1 MMTPV
6 DPDEYMGSDVIA
18 ALQKIKPF
26 VDLIEYHKIEDDE
39 FLKLPELGVSFHAG
53 GNSELSGFRLYL
65 VGRDEFYAAKDSVV
79 NKYLISRKID
89 DAVVEL
95 GEVFRD
101 IPSIK
106 IPGARP
112 TLPGKA
118 FVKNGCALTLYYDEH
133 GEIVSVVVRPNV
145 SS

>member
-39 FLKLPELGVSFHAG
+39 FLKLPELGISFHAG
-53 GNSELSGFRLYL
+53 GNSELSDFRVYL

-112 TLPGKA
+112 TLPGRA

>member
-6 DPDEYMGSDVIA
+6 DPDEYMGCDVIV

-39 FLKLPELGVSFHAG
+39 FLKLPELGISFHAG
-53 GNSELSGFRLYL
+53 GNSELSDFRVYL
-65 VGRDEFYAAKDSVV
+65 IGRDEFYAAKDSVV

-118 FVKNGCALTLYYDEH
+118 FVKNGCALSLYYDEH
-133 GEIVSVVVRPNV
+133 GGIVSVVVRPNV

>member
-18 ALQKIKPF
+18 ALQKLRPF

-39 FLKLPELGVSFHAG
+39 FLKLPELGISFRAR
-53 GNSELSGFRLYL
+53 GNSKLSEFRGYL
-65 VGRDEFYAAKDSVV
+65 VGRDDFYAAEDSVV
-79 NKYLISRKID
+79 NKYLKSRKID
-89 DAVVEL
+89 DASVEL

-101 IPSIK
+101 IPSVK

-112 TLPGKA
+112 KLPGRA
-118 FVKNGCALTLYYDEH
+118 FVKNVCALSLYFDEH